1 MRKSLK
7 RQTLFAILTC
17 FLIITAKAS
26 DSDFVDCNR
35 AWKIAILGS
44 STTYVTGTFSDY
56 SSWAGELDA

>member
-56 SSWAGELDA
+56 SS